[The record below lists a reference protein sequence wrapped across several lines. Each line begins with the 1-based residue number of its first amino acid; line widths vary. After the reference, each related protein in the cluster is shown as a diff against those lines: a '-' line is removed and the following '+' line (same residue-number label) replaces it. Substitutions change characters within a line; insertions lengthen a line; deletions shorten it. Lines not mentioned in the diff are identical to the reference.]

1 MYIIGNKNIFM
12 KKKIVLM
19 LKHKT
24 YKFSEKKKSIIISCQ
39 NPIYFLYVN
48 SATYVL
54 FFLGQPYVLYISMIS
69 SYQQM
74 GP

>member
-24 YKFSEKKKSIIISCQ
+24 YKFSGKKKSIIISCQ

-54 FFLGQPYVLYISMIS
+54 FFFWVNHMYYI
-69 SYQQM
+69 
-74 GP
+74 